1 VGLLDFFEQNAPR
14 RELCSLGTFPFLAT
28 LFVLLPQMC
37 FVVLRKTCS
46 GHAQDAGVLGS
57 DIVKRGA

>member
-1 VGLLDFFEQNAPR
+1 VV
-14 RELCSLGTFPFLAT
+14 TFPFLSN

-37 FVVLRKTCS
+37 FVVVPKTCG

-57 DIVKRGA
+57 DIVKQGA

>member
-1 VGLLDFFEQNAPR
+1 LLDFLEQNALR
-14 RELCSLGTFPFLAT
+14 RELCSSVTFPILAN

-37 FVVLRKTCS
+37 FVVLRKTCG
-46 GHAQDAGVLGS
+46 GHAQGVGVLGS

>member
-1 VGLLDFFEQNAPR
+1 VV
-14 RELCSLGTFPFLAT
+14 TFPFLAN

-37 FVVLRKTCS
+37 FVVLTKTCG

-57 DIVKRGA
+57 DIVKQGA

>member
-1 VGLLDFFEQNAPR
+1 LDFFEQR
-14 RELCSLGTFPFLAT
+14 SLHRKLCSVVTFPFLAN

-37 FVVLRKTCS
+37 FVVLHKTCG

-57 DIVKRGA
+57 DIVKQGA